1 MQRLPDPHLTP
12 QRAPFA
18 SSLTP
23 TVSRRRSR
31 GRFEASP
38 RRAAPKGHQ
47 SLISHTAPRSATLLH
62 QATSRARGTP
72 AFFRNSFSIFSSRV
86 SRSSSRSRARS
97 LTVSG
102 GSSPACSRP
111 ATPPPPLRGPPFFL
125 RHLFPPPRPLAPP
138 LDPAPP
144 RALAPASPRLSA
156 AIPGGVAPPPVAG
169 GPFVTPGLFPPPGR
183 GGGFSRRE
191 HAGEEPPLT

>member
-12 QRAPFA
+12 QRAPFP

-23 TVSRRRSR
+23 TVFSERSR

-72 AFFRNSFSIFSSRV
+72 AFFRKVFSISSSRFC
-86 SRSSSRSRARS
+86 RSSSRSRARS
-97 LTVSG
+97 DTCSG
-102 GSSPACSRP
+102 GSSSAC
-111 ATPPPPLRGPPFFL
+111 
-125 RHLFPPPRPLAPP
+125 
-138 LDPAPP
+138 
-144 RALAPASPRLSA
+144 
-156 AIPGGVAPPPVAG
+156 
-169 GPFVTPGLFPPPGR
+169 
-183 GGGFSRRE
+183 FSRYALTQLPRE
-191 HAGEEPPLT
+191 VSLIPSSRATSAIARDVSTTRRAASSRNSGEYVLYFGGNSLVLSS

>member
-12 QRAPFA
+12 QRAPFP

-23 TVSRRRSR
+23 TVFSERSR

-86 SRSSSRSRARS
+86 SPSSSPSPPPS
-97 LTVSG
+97 LTVTRR
-102 GSSPACSRP
+102 SSPPSP
-111 ATPPPPLRGPPFFL
+111 TP
-125 RHLFPPPRPLAPP
+125 
-138 LDPAPP
+138 
-144 RALAPASPRLSA
+144 
-156 AIPGGVAPPPVAG
+156 
-169 GPFVTPGLFPPPGR
+169 
-183 GGGFSRRE
+183 
-191 HAGEEPPLT
+191 